1 MMKRSLLYPLFL
13 AAATVMAAG
22 CLTEEEEWQ
31 AARPQGDQIT
41 IVASL
46 EQPVIT
52 KTTLSSER
60 KVLWSVGDKIKVYNA
75 SNPNGE
81 VYTLS
86 GGEGSTRGEF
96 SGTALSGSGPFYAV
110 YPADV
115 AGSLSG
121 TSVSVTLPDR
131 QSYAEGGFGSGAAVS
146 MAKGDAINN
155 LVFKNVLGGFSF
167 TLSGSKTIS
176 RVRLQT
182 KGSEALNGTGK
193 VSMSTDTPSLT
204 MDARKNDDGS
214 FLYLDGPGSASGSFC
229 IMLPPGA
236 FDKGFLVEFMDNEG
250 NVMFRSAK
258 ASVNTVQRSRI
269 LDMPAS
275 AYTPQYKAAFFESE
289 SFGLYANIGAGDNME
304 AYDFNEDDAQ
314 YAFKQNNGCRKVR
327 VTSLPR
333 RFYTE
338 INTPVS
344 MTLGESYPDDVYV
357 EIGMSSD
364 VWGSLNDTN
373 FKVLQKTSD
382 RVWLVNDNSM
392 MGIIQRME
400 D

>member
-1 MMKRSLLYPLFL
+1 M
-13 AAATVMAAG
+13 
-22 CLTEEEEWQ
+22 
-31 AARPQGDQIT
+31 
-41 IVASL
+41 ASL
-46 EQPVIT
+46 EQPVVT
-52 KTTLSSER
+52 KTSLSSER
-60 KVLWSVGDKIKVYNA
+60 KVLWSVGDEIKVYNA
-75 SNPNGE
+75 SNPNGV

-86 GGEGSTRGEF
+86 DGDGTTRGEF
-96 SGTALSGSGPFYAV
+96 SGTALSGSGPYYAV
-110 YPADV
+110 YPSSV

-121 TSVSVTLPDR
+121 SSVSVTLPSR
-131 QSYAEGGFGSGAAVS
+131 QSYAEGSFGSGAAVS
-146 MAKGDAINN
+146 MAKGDAINS

-182 KGSEALNGTGK
+182 KGNEALNGTGK

-214 FLYLDGPGSASGSFC
+214 FLYLDGPGNASGSFC

-269 LDMPAS
+269 LNMPES
-275 AYTPQYKAAFFESE
+275 AYTPQFKAAFFESE
-289 SFGLYANIGAGDNME
+289 SFGLYWDIGAGDEMT
-304 AYDFNEDDAQ
+304 AFDFNEDDAQ
-314 YAFKQNNGCRKVR
+314 YAFKQNNGYRKVR

-333 RFYTE
+333 MFFTE
-338 INTPVS
+338 IITPVS
-344 MTLGESYPDDVYV
+344 MTLGESYPDDMQV
-357 EIGMSSD
+357 EFRMSSD
-364 VWGSLNDTN
+364 FGGYLTDTN

-382 RVWLVNDNSM
+382 RVWLVNETSM
-392 MGIIQRME
+392 VGIIQRMV